1 MQLCPAKR
9 IDACHLRRFK
19 TGNMIVEETFY
30 RPNEVARES
39 RTLAAAIY
47 NLAHVLLARSNSGCL
62 FVPIRSM
69 QYLAVLDSEEFI
81 FVDREGGRKIGIAWQ
96 QFRPGERAALDA
108 SVAYETVYYS
118 AGEMQVMMR
127 LQSEFHKALIQL
139 EQRTPTLQPA
149 HVIKLPLRST

>member
-9 IDACHLRRFK
+9 VRACHLWQLK

-39 RTLAAAIY
+39 RTLAAATY
-47 NLAHVLLARSNSGCL
+47 NLAHVLLTRSNSGCL

-81 FVDREGGRKIGIAWQ
+81 FVDREGGRMIGIAWLR
-96 QFRPGERAALDA
+96 FRPWERAALDA
-108 SVAYETVYYS
+108 PVAYETVYYS
-118 AGEMQVMMR
+118 AGEMHVMTR

-139 EQRTPTLQPA
+139 EQRAPAPQPA